1 MRDGDIIVRNLNDKV
16 GVSHWKFELHITKKL
31 LEPNNFLGGANKGTV
46 LGVSAIESNTS
57 LLFTTPGN
65 TKIP

>member
-1 MRDGDIIVRNLNDKV
+1 LEIY
-16 GVSHWKFELHITKKL
+16 HHITKKL

-57 LLFTTPGN
+57 LPFPIPGN
-65 TKIP
+65 TKIPQQNAKTSS